1 MEKLNKLP
9 LIISVRNTNKPL
21 LDDNNKSVKE
31 YNPATKQ
38 HDKIVF
44 TDDYSNNIA
53 IKVTNANFA
62 DNVPTMS
69 VDSIQ
74 KLLLKA
80 NEKLQFVDKDYDVA
94 STSEAFTTKY
104 NGNDVTAYTVIY
116 KPRREHIDYSHI
128 SFADFAS

>member
-1 MEKLNKLP
+1 MTKLP
-9 LIISVRNTNKPL
+9 LILSVRNTNKPL

-31 YNPATKQ
+31 YNPKTKQ

-44 TDDYSNNIA
+44 TDDYSSNIA

-62 DNVPTMS
+62 DTVPTMS
-69 VDSIQ
+69 VKAI
-74 KLLLKA
+74 KALLVKA

-94 STSEAFTTKY
+94 STSDSFTTKFK
-104 NGNDVTAYTVIY
+104 GDDVTAYTVIY

-128 SFADFAS
+128 QFADFTA